1 VTSFY
6 QNFYILASQLYSR
19 FGSPQRLAALASQL
33 YSRFGSPAAL
43 RCPGLTTLLQVRLT
57 RSASLPWPYNSTPGS
72 APPQPLAALASQLY
86 SRFGSPAALAA
97 LASQLYS
104 RFSSPT
110 VPRCP
115 SLTTLLQVRL
125 TRSASLP
132 WPHNSTPGSAHRHR
146 LATLASPLPW
156 PHNSTPGSAHPQR
169 LAALASHH
177 YSRIGSPAASHEI
190 GSLAAFHSSLPAP
203 IQDRLNRSFPRDW
216 LTRSFPRD
224 QLTPGFPQL
233 ASRIGSTAASH
244 EIGSPA
250 ASHQIGSHAASH
262 SSLPGLPASK
272 IPCFQDSTLSVS
284 PPYFCFFFFC
294 ILCAVVCSV
303 VPI

>member
-132 WPHNSTPGSAHRHR
+132 WPHNSTPGSAH
-146 LATLASPLPW
+146 PQLP
-156 PHNSTPGSAHPQR
+156 TRSAHLQLSTAR
-169 LAALASHH
+169 
-177 YSRIGSPAASHEI
+177 
-190 GSLAAFHSSLPAP
+190 FQLP
-203 IQDRLNRSFPRDW
+203 
-216 LTRSFPRD
+216 
-224 QLTPGFPQL
+224 
-233 ASRIGSTAASH
+233 SRIGSTAASH

-250 ASHQIGSHAASH
+250 ASHEISSPPASH
-262 SSLPGLPASK
+262 SSLPGSAQPQLPMRSAHLQLPTRSGHMQL
-272 IPCFQDSTLSVS
+272 PTARFQDSLPPRFPASRTLLSLSLHLISV
-284 PPYFCFFFFC
+284 FFSS
-294 ILCAVVCSV
+294 AYSV
-303 VPI
+303 R